1 MALSYFDD
9 RAARPSEAEVRL
21 ALGPSGDLWF
31 ALIEHLSAQAPP
43 ILEEWAFSGAQYGW
57 SVRLVHK
64 KRRILY
70 LIPQTAGFLVGVVL
84 GDKAVAAANASS
96 LPRSVLDEING
107 AKRYAEGRGIRLR
120 VISPGDLVAVKTLAT
135 LKLARS

>member
-1 MALSYFDD
+1 MALSCFDD
-9 RAARPSEAEVRL
+9 RAARPSEAEVRA

-31 ALIEHLSAQAPP
+31 ALIGHLSAQAPP

-57 SVRLVHK
+57 SLRLVHK

-96 LPRSVLDEING
+96 LPKSVLEEING
-107 AKRYAEGRGIRLR
+107 AKRYAEGRGVRLR
-120 VISPGDLVAVKTLAT
+120 VISPRDLVAIKTLADI
-135 LKLARS
+135 KLERT